1 MQTIRYIAPMENVT
15 ANWLQSIE
23 TLKEVPL
30 EQLQW
35 FIDNSTEYEVP
46 DGEFLF
52 RNSEPMKGTHILLN
66 GRIKMYLLQ
75 NNEMRDQVY
84 LEPEAIF
91 GYLPFSRG
99 LISKAMGQAVGNARI
114 MTLPIGKSRE
124 MINKHFELTQALV
137 HIMTT
142 RVRNYTAFQQQNE
155 KMMALGKLSAGLA
168 HELNNPAAA
177 IVRGSTSLMQHLQ
190 LEPKTFKEVMAIRME
205 EKEVDIVTQK
215 LFEILNRGERPKLT
229 LIQRTEREDAV
240 RDWLDDHNI
249 TNSDEVAENFVDYAF
264 TCDDMESFK
273 EHIPT
278 RYLSPVF
285 NWINTN
291 LVTER
296 MVGDIQESSQRIS
309 TLVKSIKSFTHM
321 DQGKGKEY
329 TDIHSGLRTTLT
341 ILQHKV
347 KKNNVTVTEAF
358 DESIPKVKAMVGEL
372 NQVWTNLIDNALD
385 AMEINGKGQLNI
397 RTRQDREFVEVT
409 ITDDGPGIPENI
421 KSQIFDPFF
430 TTKEI
435 GKGTGL
441 GLDVVMRIV
450 QQHRGS
456 VKVNS
461 RPGKTDFIVCFLID
475 G

>member
-1 MQTIRYIAPMENVT
+1 MENVT
-15 ANWLQSIE
+15 ENVTATWLQSIE
-23 TLKEVPL
+23 SLQEVPL

-35 FIDNSTEYEVP
+35 MIDNSTILEVP
-46 DGEFLF
+46 DGDFLF
-52 RNSEPMKGTHILLN
+52 KTGEPMKGTHVMLE
-66 GRIKMYLLQ
+66 GRLKMYLLQ
-75 NNEMRDQVY
+75 NNEMRDMIY
-84 LEPEAIF
+84 IEKDTIF

-99 LISKAMGQAVGNARI
+99 LVAKGMAQAIGNCRLMSLPMSKM
-114 MTLPIGKSRE
+114 RE
-124 MINKHFELTQALV
+124 MITNYFDLTQALV

-142 RVRNYTAFQQQNE
+142 RVRNYTAYQQQNE

-177 IVRGSTSLMQHLQ
+177 IVRGSTSLKQHLQ
-190 LEPKTFKEVMAIRME
+190 MEPKAFKDIMAIRMDE
-205 EKEVDIVTQK
+205 REVDIVTQK
-215 LFEILNRGERPKLT
+215 LFEILSRGDKPTLT
-229 LIQRTEREDAV
+229 LMQRTEKEDAI
-240 RDWLDDHNI
+240 RDWLDDHNVI
-249 TNSDEVAENFVDYAF
+249 NSDEVAENFVEYAF

-273 EHIPT
+273 EHIPE

-296 MVGDIQESSQRIS
+296 MVADIQESSQRIS
-309 TLVKSIKSFTHM
+309 NLVKSIKSFTHM

-329 TDIHSGLRTTLT
+329 IDIHTGLRTTLA
-341 ILQHKV
+341 IMQHKL
-347 KKNNVTVTEAF
+347 KKGNITVVEQY
-358 DESIPKVKAMVGEL
+358 DETLPKVKAMAGEL
-372 NQVWTNLIDNALD
+372 NQVWTNLIDNAVD
-385 AMEINGKGQLNI
+385 AMEVNKKGQLTI
-397 RTRQDREFVEVT
+397 RTERDREFVQVT
-409 ITDDGPGIPENI
+409 IIDDGPGIPENI
-421 KSQIFDPFF
+421 RSQIFDPFF

-441 GLDVVMRIV
+441 GLDVVSRIV

-461 RPGKTDFIVCFLID
+461 RPGCTEFIVCFLID

>member
-1 MQTIRYIAPMENVT
+1 MENVIEHIT
-15 ANWLQSIE
+15 ATWLQSIE
-23 TLKEVPL
+23 SLNEVPL

-35 FIDNSTEYEVP
+35 FIDNSSVYEIP
-46 DGEFLF
+46 DGDFLF
-52 RNSEPMKGTHILLN
+52 KAGEPMKGTHVLLE

-75 NNEMRDQVY
+75 NNEMRDMIY
-84 LEPEAIF
+84 IEKEAIF

-99 LISKAMGQAVGNARI
+99 MIAKAMGQAVGNVRL
-114 MTLPIGKSRE
+114 MTLPMSKMRE
-124 MINKHFELTQALV
+124 MITNYFELTQALV

-177 IVRGSTSLMQHLQ
+177 IVRGSTSLKEHLQ
-190 LEPKTFKEVMAIRME
+190 LEPKSFKDIMAIRMDE
-205 EKEVDIVTQK
+205 REVDIVTQK
-215 LFEILNRGERPKLT
+215 LFEILGRGEKPRLT
-229 LIQRTEREDAV
+229 LIQRTEKEDAI
-240 RDWLDDHNI
+240 RDWLDDHQVI
-249 TNSDEVAENFVDYAF
+249 NSDEVAENFVEYAF

-273 EHIPT
+273 QHIPD

-296 MVGDIQESSQRIS
+296 MVADIQESSQRIS
-309 TLVKSIKSFTHM
+309 NLVKSIKTFTHM

-329 TDIHSGLRTTLT
+329 IDIHTGLRTTLT
-341 ILQHKV
+341 ILDHKI
-347 KKNNVTVTEAF
+347 KKGNITVTEQF
-358 DESIPKVKAMVGEL
+358 DETLPKVKAMAGEL
-372 NQVWTNLIDNALD
+372 NQVWTNLIDNAID
-385 AMEINGKGQLNI
+385 AMEVNKKGQLII
-397 RTRQDREFVEVT
+397 RTERDREFVQVT

-421 KSQIFDPFF
+421 RSQIFDPFF

-441 GLDVVMRIV
+441 GLDVVSRIV

-461 RPGKTDFIVCFLID
+461 RPGCTEFIVCFLID

>member
-1 MQTIRYIAPMENVT
+1 MENVS
-15 ANWLQSIE
+15 AEWLGSLE
-23 TLKEVPL
+23 ALKEVPS

-35 FIDNSTEYEVP
+35 MIDNSTVYEVP
-46 DGEFLF
+46 DGDFII
-52 RNSEPMKGTHILLN
+52 RSGEPMTGTHVLLE
-66 GRIKMYLLQ
+66 GRLKMYLLQ
-75 NNEMRDQVY
+75 NNEMRDVLY
-84 LEPEAIF
+84 IEKDAIF

-99 LISKAMGQAVGNARI
+99 LIAKGMGQALGNTRI
-114 MTLPIGKSRE
+114 MTLPMNKERE

-137 HIMTT
+137 HIMTN
-142 RVRNYTAFQQQNE
+142 RVRNFTAYQQQNE

-177 IVRGSTSLMQHLQ
+177 IVRGSTSLKQHLQ
-190 LEPKTFKEVMAIRME
+190 LEPTTFKEIMAIRMD
-205 EKEVDIVTQK
+205 EKEVDIVTKK

-229 LIQRTEREDAV
+229 LIQRTEKEDAV
-240 RDWLDDHNI
+240 RDWLDDHAVI
-249 TNSDEVAENFVDYAF
+249 NSDEVAENFVDYAF
-264 TCDDMESFK
+264 TCEDMESFK
-273 EHIPT
+273 EHIPD

-296 MVGDIQESSQRIS
+296 MVMDIQESSQRIS

-329 TDIHSGLRTTLT
+329 TDIHDGLRNTLV
-341 ILQHKV
+341 ILQHKI
-347 KKNNVTVTEAF
+347 KKENVTVTEQY
-358 DESIPKVKAMVGEL
+358 DETLPKVKAMVGEL

-385 AMEINGKGQLNI
+385 AMEVNGKGQLTI
-397 RTRQDREFVEVT
+397 HTRRDREFVEVT
-409 ITDDGPGIPENI
+409 ITDDGPGIPDEI
-421 KSQIFDPFF
+421 RSQIFDPFF

>member
-1 MQTIRYIAPMENVT
+1 
-15 ANWLQSIE
+15 
-23 TLKEVPL
+23 
-30 EQLQW
+30 
-35 FIDNSTEYEVP
+35 
-46 DGEFLF
+46 
-52 RNSEPMKGTHILLN
+52 
-66 GRIKMYLLQ
+66 
-75 NNEMRDQVY
+75 
-84 LEPEAIF
+84 
-91 GYLPFSRG
+91 
-99 LISKAMGQAVGNARI
+99 
-114 MTLPIGKSRE
+114 
-124 MINKHFELTQALV
+124 
-137 HIMTT
+137 
-142 RVRNYTAFQQQNE
+142 
-155 KMMALGKLSAGLA
+155 
-168 HELNNPAAA
+168 
-177 IVRGSTSLMQHLQ
+177 MQHLQ
-190 LEPKTFKEVMAIRME
+190 LEPKSFKEVMAIRME

-215 LFEILNRGERPKLT
+215 LFEILHRGEKPKLT

-249 TNSDEVAENFVDYAF
+249 SNSDEVAENFVDYAF

-273 EHIPT
+273 EHIPA

-309 TLVKSIKSFTHM
+309 ELVKSIKTFTHM

-329 TDIHSGLRTTLT
+329 TDVHSGLRTTLT

-347 KKNNVTVTEAF
+347 KKGNVTVKEEF
-358 DESIPKVKAMVGEL
+358 DETIPKVKAMVGEL

-397 RTRQDREFVEVT
+397 RTRRDKEFVEVT

-421 KSQIFDPFF
+421 RSQIFDPFF
-430 TTKEI
+430 TTKDI

-441 GLDVVMRIV
+441 GLDVVTRIV

-461 RPGKTDFIVCFLID
+461 RPGRTDFIVCFLID

>member
-1 MQTIRYIAPMENVT
+1 
-15 ANWLQSIE
+15 
-23 TLKEVPL
+23 
-30 EQLQW
+30 
-35 FIDNSTEYEVP
+35 
-46 DGEFLF
+46 
-52 RNSEPMKGTHILLN
+52 
-66 GRIKMYLLQ
+66 MYLLQ

-84 LEPEAIF
+84 LDPEAIF

-99 LISKAMGQAVGNARI
+99 LISKAMGQAAGNIRV
-114 MTLPIGKSRE
+114 MTLPIGMSRE

-177 IVRGSTSLMQHLQ
+177 IVRGSTSLKQHLQ
-190 LEPKTFKEVMAIRME
+190 LEPKSFKEVMAIRME
-205 EKEVDIVTQK
+205 EQEVDIVTRK
-215 LFEILNRGERPKLT
+215 LFEILHRGERPKLT
-229 LIQRTEREDAV
+229 LIQRTEREDLV
-240 RDWLDDHNI
+240 RDWLDDHSI
-249 TNSDEVAENFVDYAF
+249 SNSDEVAENFVDYAF

-273 EHIPT
+273 EHIPA

-309 TLVKSIKSFTHM
+309 ELVKSIKTFTHM

-329 TDIHSGLRTTLT
+329 TDVHSGLRTTLT
-341 ILQHKV
+341 ILQHKI
-347 KKNNVTVTEAF
+347 KKGNVTVKEEF
-358 DESIPKVKAMVGEL
+358 DETIPKVKAMVGEL

-397 RTRQDREFVEVT
+397 RTRRDREFVEVT

-421 KSQIFDPFF
+421 RSQIFDPFF
-430 TTKEI
+430 TTKDI

-441 GLDVVMRIV
+441 GLDVVTRIV

-461 RPGKTDFIVCFLID
+461 RPGRTEFIVCFLID

>member
-1 MQTIRYIAPMENVT
+1 MENVIENTT
-15 ANWLQSIE
+15 ATWLQAIE
-23 TLKEVPL
+23 DLKEVPL

-35 FIDNSTEYEVP
+35 FIDNSPVYEIP
-46 DGEFLF
+46 DGDFLF
-52 RNSEPMKGTHILLN
+52 KAGEPMKGTHILLE

-75 NNEMRDQVY
+75 NNEMRDMIY
-84 LEPEAIF
+84 IEKASIF

-99 LISKAMGQAVGNARI
+99 IVAKAMGQAIGNTRL
-114 MTLPIGKSRE
+114 MTLPMSKMRE
-124 MINKHFELTQALV
+124 MITNYFELTQALV

-142 RVRNYTAFQQQNE
+142 RVRNYTAYQQQNE

-177 IVRGSTSLMQHLQ
+177 IVRGSTSLKQHLQ
-190 LEPKTFKEVMAIRME
+190 MEPKAFKEIMAIRMDE
-205 EKEVDIVTQK
+205 REVDIVTQK
-215 LFEILNRGERPKLT
+215 LFEILGRGEKPKLT
-229 LIQRTEREDAV
+229 LMQRTEKEDAI
-240 RDWLDDHNI
+240 RDWLDDHNVA
-249 TNSDEVAENFVDYAF
+249 NSDEVAENFVEYAF

-273 EHIPT
+273 EHIPE

-296 MVGDIQESSQRIS
+296 MVADIQESSQRIS
-309 TLVKSIKSFTHM
+309 NLVKSIKTFTHM

-329 TDIHSGLRTTLT
+329 IDIHTGLRTTLT
-341 ILQHKV
+341 ILEHKL
-347 KKNNVTVTEAF
+347 KKGNITVTEQF
-358 DESIPKVKAMVGEL
+358 DETLPKVKAMAGEL
-372 NQVWTNLIDNALD
+372 NQVWTNLIDNAVD
-385 AMEINGKGQLNI
+385 AMEVNKKGQLII
-397 RTRQDREFVEVT
+397 RTERDREFVQVT
-409 ITDDGPGIPENI
+409 IIDDGPGIPDNI

-441 GLDVVMRIV
+441 GLDVVARIV

-461 RPGKTDFIVCFLID
+461 RPGCTEFIVCFLID

>member
-1 MQTIRYIAPMENVT
+1 MENVT
-15 ANWLQSIE
+15 ENITATWLQSIE
-23 TLKEVPL
+23 SLHEVPL

-35 FIDNSTEYEVP
+35 MIDNSAILEVP
-46 DGEFLF
+46 DGDFLF
-52 RNSEPMKGTHILLN
+52 KTGEPMKGTHVMLE
-66 GRIKMYLLQ
+66 GRLKMYLLQ
-75 NNEMRDQVY
+75 NNEMRDMIY
-84 LEPEAIF
+84 IEKETIF

-99 LISKAMGQAVGNARI
+99 LVAKGMAQAIGNCRLMSLPMSKM
-114 MTLPIGKSRE
+114 RE
-124 MINKHFELTQALV
+124 MITNYFDLTQALV

-142 RVRNYTAFQQQNE
+142 RVRNYTAYQQQNE

-177 IVRGSTSLMQHLQ
+177 IVRGSTSLKQHLQ
-190 LEPKTFKEVMAIRME
+190 MEPKAFKDIMAIRMDE
-205 EKEVDIVTQK
+205 REVDIVTQK
-215 LFEILNRGERPKLT
+215 LFEILGRGDKPKLT
-229 LIQRTEREDAV
+229 LMQRTEKEDAI
-240 RDWLDDHNI
+240 RDWLDDHHVI
-249 TNSDEVAENFVDYAF
+249 NSDEVAENFVEYAF

-273 EHIPT
+273 KHIPE

-296 MVGDIQESSQRIS
+296 MVEDIQESSQRIS
-309 TLVKSIKSFTHM
+309 NLVKSIKSFTHM

-329 TDIHSGLRTTLT
+329 IDIHTGLRTTLA
-341 ILQHKV
+341 IMQHKL
-347 KKNNVTVTEAF
+347 KKGNITVAEQY
-358 DESIPKVKAMVGEL
+358 DETLPKVKAMAGEL
-372 NQVWTNLIDNALD
+372 NQVWTNLIDNAVD
-385 AMEINGKGQLNI
+385 AMEVNKKGQLTI
-397 RTRQDREFVEVT
+397 RTERDREFVQVT
-409 ITDDGPGIPENI
+409 IIDDGPGIPENI
-421 KSQIFDPFF
+421 RSQIFDPFF

-441 GLDVVMRIV
+441 GLDVVSRIV

-461 RPGKTDFIVCFLID
+461 RPGCTEFIVCFLID

>member
-1 MQTIRYIAPMENVT
+1 MENVIEHIT
-15 ANWLQSIE
+15 ATWLQSIE
-23 TLKEVPL
+23 SLNEVPL

-35 FIDNSTEYEVP
+35 FIDNSSVYEIP
-46 DGEFLF
+46 DGDFLF
-52 RNSEPMKGTHILLN
+52 KAGEPMKGTHVLLE

-75 NNEMRDQVY
+75 NNEMRDMIY
-84 LEPEAIF
+84 IEKEAIF

-99 LISKAMGQAVGNARI
+99 MVAKAMGQAVGNVRL
-114 MTLPIGKSRE
+114 MTLPMSKMRE
-124 MINKHFELTQALV
+124 MITNYFELTQALV

-177 IVRGSTSLMQHLQ
+177 IVRGSTSLKEHLQ
-190 LEPKTFKEVMAIRME
+190 LEPKSFKDIMAIRMDE
-205 EKEVDIVTQK
+205 REVDIVTQK
-215 LFEILNRGERPKLT
+215 LFEILGRGEKPRLT
-229 LIQRTEREDAV
+229 LIQRTEKEDAI
-240 RDWLDDHNI
+240 RDWLDDHQVI
-249 TNSDEVAENFVDYAF
+249 NSDEVAENFVEYAF

-273 EHIPT
+273 QHIPD

-296 MVGDIQESSQRIS
+296 MVADIQESSQRIS
-309 TLVKSIKSFTHM
+309 NLVKSIKTFTHM

-329 TDIHSGLRTTLT
+329 IDIHTGLRTTLT
-341 ILQHKV
+341 ILDHKI
-347 KKNNVTVTEAF
+347 KKGNITVTEQF
-358 DESIPKVKAMVGEL
+358 DETLPKVKAMAGEL
-372 NQVWTNLIDNALD
+372 NQVWTNLIDNAID
-385 AMEINGKGQLNI
+385 AMEVNKKGQLII
-397 RTRQDREFVEVT
+397 RTERDREFVQVT

-421 KSQIFDPFF
+421 RSQIFDPFF

-441 GLDVVMRIV
+441 GLDVVSRIV

-461 RPGKTDFIVCFLID
+461 RPGCTEFIVCFLID

>member
-1 MQTIRYIAPMENVT
+1 MENVS
-15 ANWLQSIE
+15 AEWLGSIE
-23 TLKEVPL
+23 NLKDVPS

-35 FIDNSTEYEVP
+35 MIDNSTISETS
-46 DGEFLF
+46 DGDFIF
-52 RNSEPMKGTHILLN
+52 RSGEPMTGTLVLLE
-66 GRIKMYLLQ
+66 GRIKMYMLQ
-75 NNEMRDQVY
+75 NNEIRDLLY
-84 LEPEAIF
+84 IEKEHIF

-99 LISKAMGQAVGNARI
+99 LIFKGMVQAIGNVRI
-114 MTLPIGKSRE
+114 MTLPMDKIRE

-137 HIMTT
+137 HIMTN
-142 RVRNYTAFQQQNE
+142 RVRNFTAYQQQNE

-177 IVRGSTSLMQHLQ
+177 IVRGSSSLIQHLQ
-190 LEPKTFKEVMAIRME
+190 LEPTSFKEVMAIRME
-205 EKEVDIVTQK
+205 EKEVDIVTKK

-229 LIQRTEREDAV
+229 LIQRTEKEDAV
-240 RDWLDDHNI
+240 RDWLDDHQVA
-249 TNSDEVAENFVDYAF
+249 NSGEVAENFVDYAF
-264 TCDDMESFK
+264 TCEDMESFK
-273 EHIPT
+273 EHIPK

-296 MVGDIQESSQRIS
+296 MVMDIQKSSQRIS
-309 TLVKSIKSFTHM
+309 DLVKSIKSFTHM

-329 TDIHSGLRTTLT
+329 TDIHEGLRNTLI
-341 ILQHKV
+341 ILQHKI
-347 KKNNVTVTEAF
+347 KKENVTVTEQY
-358 DESIPKVKAMVGEL
+358 DETLPKVKAMVGEL

-385 AMEINGKGQLNI
+385 AMEVNGKGQLTI
-397 RTRQDREFVEVT
+397 RTRRDREFVEVT
-409 ITDDGPGIPENI
+409 ITDDGPGIPDEI
-421 KSQIFDPFF
+421 RSQIFDPFF
-430 TTKEI
+430 TTKDI

-456 VKVNS
+456 VKVSS
-461 RPGKTDFIVCFLID
+461 RPGRTDFIVCFLID

>member
-1 MQTIRYIAPMENVT
+1 MENVS
-15 ANWLQSIE
+15 AEWLGSLE
-23 TLKEVPL
+23 ALKEVPL

-35 FIDNSTEYEVP
+35 MIENSTVTEIP
-46 DGEFLF
+46 DGDFIF
-52 RNSEPMKGTHILLN
+52 RSGEPMKGTHVLLE
-66 GRIKMYLLQ
+66 GRIKMYLVQ
-75 NNEMRDQVY
+75 NNEMRDVLY
-84 LEPEAIF
+84 IEKDAIF

-99 LISKAMGQAVGNARI
+99 LVAKAMGQALGNTRV
-114 MTLPIGKSRE
+114 MTLQMDKTRE
-124 MINKHFELTQALV
+124 MIAKHFELTQALV

-142 RVRNYTAFQQQNE
+142 RVRNFTAYQQQNE

-177 IVRGSTSLMQHLQ
+177 IVRGSSSLIQHLQ
-190 LEPKTFKEVMAIRME
+190 LEPTSFKEVMAIRME
-205 EKEVDIVTQK
+205 EKEVDIVTKK
-215 LFEILNRGERPKLT
+215 LFEILNRGEKPKLT
-229 LIQRTEREDAV
+229 LIQRTEKEDAV
-240 RDWLDDHNI
+240 RDWLDDHHVI
-249 TNSDEVAENFVDYAF
+249 NSDEVAENFVDYAF
-264 TCDDMESFK
+264 TCEDMESFK
-273 EHIPT
+273 EHIPEK
-278 RYLSPVF
+278 YLSPVF

-296 MVGDIQESSQRIS
+296 MVMDIQNSSQRIS
-309 TLVKSIKSFTHM
+309 DLVKSIKSFTHM
-321 DQGKGKEY
+321 DQGKGKDY
-329 TDIHSGLRTTLT
+329 TDIHEGLRNTLV
-341 ILQHKV
+341 ILQHKI
-347 KKNNVTVTEAF
+347 KKGNITVTEQY
-358 DESIPKVKAMVGEL
+358 DDTLPKVKAMVGEL

-385 AMEINGKGQLNI
+385 AMEVNKKGQLTI
-397 RTRQDREFVEVT
+397 HTRRDREFVEVT
-409 ITDDGPGIPENI
+409 ITDDGPGIPDEI

-461 RPGKTDFIVCFLID
+461 RPGRTDFIVCFLID

>member
-1 MQTIRYIAPMENVT
+1 MENVN
-15 ANWLQSIE
+15 AEWLRSLE
-23 TLKEVPL
+23 ALKEVPL
-30 EQLQW
+30 DQLQW
-35 FIDNSTEYEVP
+35 MIDNSTITEIP
-46 DGEFLF
+46 DGEFVF
-52 RNSEPMKGTHILLN
+52 RSGEPMKGTHVLLS
-66 GRIKMYLLQ
+66 GKIKMYLLQ
-75 NNEMRDQVY
+75 NNEMLDVLY
-84 LEPEAIF
+84 IEMEAIF

-99 LISKAMGQAVGNARI
+99 LVAKGMGQAIGNTRV
-114 MTLPIGKSRE
+114 MTLPMNKTRE
-124 MINKHFELTQALV
+124 MITRHFELTQSLV
-137 HIMTT
+137 HIMTN
-142 RVRNYTAFQQQNE
+142 RVRNFTAYQQQNE

-177 IVRGSTSLMQHLQ
+177 IVRGSTSLKQHLQ
-190 LEPKTFKEVMAIRME
+190 LEPAAFKEVMAIRME
-205 EKEVDIVTQK
+205 EKEVDIVTKK
-215 LFEILNRGERPKLT
+215 LFEILNRGERPRLT
-229 LIQRTEREDAV
+229 LIQRTEKEDAV
-240 RDWLDDHNI
+240 RDWLDDHQVA
-249 TNSDEVAENFVDYAF
+249 NSDEVAENFVDYAF
-264 TCDDMESFK
+264 TCEDMESFK
-273 EHIPT
+273 DHIPA

-296 MVGDIQESSQRIS
+296 MVIDIQTSSQRIS
-309 TLVKSIKSFTHM
+309 DLVKSIKSFTHM

-329 TDIHSGLRTTLT
+329 TDIHDGLRNTLI
-341 ILQHKV
+341 ILQHKI
-347 KKNNVTVTEAF
+347 KKGNVTVTEQY
-358 DESIPKVKAMVGEL
+358 DETLPKVKAMVGEL

-397 RTRQDREFVEVT
+397 RTRRDREFVEVT
-409 ITDDGPGIPENI
+409 ITDDGPGIPEEI
-421 KSQIFDPFF
+421 RSQIFDPFF

-461 RPGKTDFIVCFLID
+461 RPGRTDFVVCFPID

>member
-1 MQTIRYIAPMENVT
+1 MENVS
-15 ANWLQSIE
+15 AEWLGSLE
-23 TLKEVPL
+23 ALKEVPL
-30 EQLQW
+30 DQLQW
-35 FIDNSTEYEVP
+35 MIDNSTVTEIP
-46 DGEFLF
+46 DGDFIF
-52 RNSEPMKGTHILLN
+52 RAGDTMKGTHVLLE
-66 GRIKMYLLQ
+66 GRIKMYLMQ
-75 NNEMRDQVY
+75 NNEMRDVLY
-84 LEPEAIF
+84 IEKEAIF

-99 LISKAMGQAVGNARI
+99 LISKGNGQTIGNTRI
-114 MTLPIGKSRE
+114 MTLPMDKTRE
-124 MINKHFELTQALV
+124 MISKHFELTQALV

-142 RVRNYTAFQQQNE
+142 RVRNFTAYQQQNE

-177 IVRGSTSLMQHLQ
+177 IVRGSASLIQHLQ
-190 LEPKTFKEVMAIRME
+190 LEPTSFKEVMAIRME
-205 EKEVDIVTQK
+205 EKEVDIVTKK
-215 LFEILNRGERPKLT
+215 LFEILNRGEKPKLT
-229 LIQRTEREDAV
+229 LIQRTEKEDAV
-240 RDWLDDHNI
+240 RDWLDDHRVI
-249 TNSDEVAENFVDYAF
+249 NSDEVAENFVDYAF
-264 TCDDMESFK
+264 TCEDMESFK
-273 EHIPT
+273 EHIPD

-296 MVGDIQESSQRIS
+296 MVMDIQNSSQRIS
-309 TLVKSIKSFTHM
+309 DLVKSIKSFTHM

-329 TDIHSGLRTTLT
+329 TNIHEGLRNTLV
-341 ILQHKV
+341 ILQHKI
-347 KKNNVTVTEAF
+347 KKGNVTVTEQY
-358 DESIPKVKAMVGEL
+358 DETLPKVKAMVGEL

-385 AMEINGKGQLNI
+385 AMEVNGKGQLTI
-397 RTRQDREFVEVT
+397 RTRRDREFVEVT
-409 ITDDGPGIPENI
+409 ITDDGPGIPEEI
-421 KSQIFDPFF
+421 RSQIFDPFF

>member
-1 MQTIRYIAPMENVT
+1 IASMENIS
-15 ANWLQSIE
+15 AEWLGSLE
-23 TLKEVPL
+23 ALKEVPL
-30 EQLQW
+30 AQLQW
-35 FIDNSTEYEVP
+35 MIDNSTVIEVP
-46 DGEFLF
+46 DGDFII
-52 RNSEPMKGTHILLN
+52 RAGEPMKGTHVLLE

-75 NNEMRDQVY
+75 NNEMRDVLY
-84 LEPEAIF
+84 IEKEAIF

-99 LISKAMGQAVGNARI
+99 LVAKGMGQALGNTRI
-114 MTLPIGKSRE
+114 MTLPMDKIRE

-142 RVRNYTAFQQQNE
+142 RVRNYTAYQQQNE

-177 IVRGSTSLMQHLQ
+177 IVRGSTSLKQHLQ
-190 LEPKTFKEVMAIRME
+190 LEPATFKEIMAIRME
-205 EKEVDIVTQK
+205 EKEVDIVTKK
-215 LFEILNRGERPKLT
+215 LFEILNRGERPRLT
-229 LIQRTEREDAV
+229 LIQRTEKEDAV
-240 RDWLDDHNI
+240 RDWLDDHHVA
-249 TNSDEVAENFVDYAF
+249 NSDEVAENFVDYAF
-264 TCDDMESFK
+264 TCEDMESFK
-273 EHIPT
+273 EHIPD

-296 MVGDIQESSQRIS
+296 MVMDIQESSQRIS
-309 TLVKSIKSFTHM
+309 DLVKSIKSFTHM

-329 TDIHSGLRTTLT
+329 TDIHEGLRNTLI
-341 ILQHKV
+341 ILQHKI
-347 KKNNVTVTEAF
+347 KKGNVTVTEQY
-358 DESIPKVKAMVGEL
+358 DKTLPKVKAMVGEL

-385 AMEINGKGQLNI
+385 AMEVNGKGQLTI
-397 RTRQDREFVEVT
+397 RTRRDREFVEVT
-409 ITDDGPGIPENI
+409 ISDDGPGIPDEI
-421 KSQIFDPFF
+421 RSQIFDPFF

-456 VKVNS
+456 VKVSS
-461 RPGKTDFIVCFLID
+461 RPGRTDFIVCFLID

>member
-1 MQTIRYIAPMENVT
+1 MENVT
-15 ANWLQSIE
+15 AAWLQSIE

-35 FIDNSTEYEVP
+35 FIDSSTAYEVS
-46 DGEFLF
+46 DGDFLF
-52 RNSEPMKGTHILLN
+52 RNGEPMKGTHVLLE
-66 GRIKMYLLQ
+66 GRVKMYLLQ
-75 NNEMRDQVY
+75 NNEMRDQIY

-99 LISKAMGQAVGNARI
+99 LISKAMGQAAGNIRV

-142 RVRNYTAFQQQNE
+142 RVRNYTAYQQQNE

-190 LEPKTFKEVMAIRME
+190 MEPKSFKEVMAIRME

-215 LFEILNRGERPKLT
+215 LFEILHRGEKPKLT

-249 TNSDEVAENFVDYAF
+249 SNSDEVAENFVDYAF
-264 TCDDMESFK
+264 TCDDMEYFK
-273 EHIPT
+273 EHIPA

-309 TLVKSIKSFTHM
+309 DLVKSIKTFTHM

-329 TDIHSGLRTTLT
+329 TDVHSGLRTTLT
-341 ILQHKV
+341 ILQHKI
-347 KKNNVTVTEAF
+347 KKGNVTVKEEF
-358 DESIPKVKAMVGEL
+358 DETIPKVKAMVGEL

-397 RTRQDREFVEVT
+397 RTRRDREFVEVT

-421 KSQIFDPFF
+421 RSQIFDPFF
-430 TTKEI
+430 TTKDI

-441 GLDVVMRIV
+441 GLDVVTRIV

-461 RPGKTDFIVCFLID
+461 RPGKTDYIVCFLID

>member
-1 MQTIRYIAPMENVT
+1 MENVS
-15 ANWLQSIE
+15 AQWLGSLE
-23 TLKEVPL
+23 TLKDVPL

-35 FIDNSTEYEVP
+35 MIDNSTVYEVP
-46 DGEFLF
+46 DGEFII
-52 RNSEPMKGTHILLN
+52 RAGEPMKGTHVLLE
-66 GRIKMYLLQ
+66 GRLKMYLMQ
-75 NNEMRDQVY
+75 NNEMRDVLY
-84 LEPEAIF
+84 IEKESIF

-99 LISKAMGQAVGNARI
+99 LVSKGMGQTVGNVRL
-114 MTLPIGKSRE
+114 MTLPMGKERE

-142 RVRNYTAFQQQNE
+142 RVRNFTAYQQQNE

-177 IVRGSTSLMQHLQ
+177 IVRGSISLKQHLQ
-190 LEPKTFKEVMAIRME
+190 LEPKSFKEVMAIRME

-215 LFEILNRGERPKLT
+215 LFEILNRGEKPKLT
-229 LIQRTEREDAV
+229 LIQRTEKEDAV
-240 RDWLDDHNI
+240 RDWLDDHQVA
-249 TNSDEVAENFVDYAF
+249 NSDEVAENFVDYAF

-273 EHIPT
+273 EHIPD

-296 MVGDIQESSQRIS
+296 MVADIQESSQRIS
-309 TLVKSIKSFTHM
+309 DLVKSIKSFTHM

-329 TDIHSGLRTTLT
+329 TDIHDGLRNTLT
-341 ILQHKV
+341 ILQHKI
-347 KKNNVTVTEAF
+347 KKGNVTVTEQF
-358 DESIPKVKAMVGEL
+358 DVTLPKVKAMVGEL

-385 AMEINGKGQLNI
+385 AMEANGKGHLTI
-397 RTRQDREFVEVT
+397 STRKDKEFVEVK
-409 ITDDGPGIPENI
+409 IIDDGPGIPDDI

-441 GLDVVMRIV
+441 GLDVVSRIV

-461 RPGKTDFIVCFLID
+461 RPGRTEFIVCFLID

>member
-1 MQTIRYIAPMENVT
+1 MENVT

-23 TLKEVPL
+23 TLQEVPL
-30 EQLQW
+30 DQLQW
-35 FIDNSTEYEVP
+35 FIDNSDVYEVP
-46 DGEFLF
+46 DGEFVF
-52 RNSEPMKGTHILLN
+52 KNGDPMRGTHVLLE
-66 GRIKMYLLQ
+66 GRVKMYLLQ

-84 LEPEAIF
+84 LEVQAIF

-99 LISKAMGQAVGNARI
+99 LVAKAMGQAVGNSRV
-114 MTLPIGKSRE
+114 MTLPIGKSRD
-124 MINKHFELTQALV
+124 MINRHFELTQALV

-142 RVRNYTAFQQQNE
+142 RVRNYTAYQQQNE

-177 IVRGSTSLMQHLQ
+177 IVRGSTSLKQHLQ
-190 LEPKTFKEVMAIRME
+190 LEPKTFKDIMAIRME
-205 EKEVDIVTQK
+205 EKEVDIVTKK
-215 LFEILNRGERPKLT
+215 LFEILGRGEKPKLT
-229 LIQRTEREDAV
+229 LIQRTEREDLV
-240 RDWLDDHNI
+240 RDWLDDHQI

-273 EHIPT
+273 EHIPA

-309 TLVKSIKSFTHM
+309 ELVKSIKSFTHM

-329 TDIHSGLRTTLT
+329 TDIHSGLRNTLT
-341 ILQHKV
+341 ILQHKI
-347 KKNNVTVTEAF
+347 KKDNVTVKEEF
-358 DESIPKVKAMVGEL
+358 DETIPKVKAMVGEL

-385 AMEINGKGQLNI
+385 AMEVNGKGQLII
-397 RTRQDREFVEVT
+397 RTRKDREFVEVT
-409 ITDDGPGIPENI
+409 ITDDGPGIPDNI
-421 KSQIFDPFF
+421 RSQIFDPFF
-430 TTKEI
+430 TTKDI

-450 QQHRGS
+450 QQHKGS

-461 RPGKTDFIVCFLID
+461 RPGQTSFIVCFLID

>member
-1 MQTIRYIAPMENVT
+1 MENVIEHIT
-15 ANWLQSIE
+15 ATWLQSIE
-23 TLKEVPL
+23 SLNEVPL

-35 FIDNSTEYEVP
+35 FIDNSSVYEIP
-46 DGEFLF
+46 DGDFLF
-52 RNSEPMKGTHILLN
+52 KAGEPMKGTHVLLE

-75 NNEMRDQVY
+75 NNEMRDMIY
-84 LEPEAIF
+84 IEKEAIF

-99 LISKAMGQAVGNARI
+99 MVAKAMGQAVGNVRL
-114 MTLPIGKSRE
+114 MTLPMSKMRE
-124 MINKHFELTQALV
+124 MITNYFELTQALV

-177 IVRGSTSLMQHLQ
+177 IVRGSTSLKEHLQ
-190 LEPKTFKEVMAIRME
+190 LEPKSFKDIMAIRMDE
-205 EKEVDIVTQK
+205 REVDIVTQK
-215 LFEILNRGERPKLT
+215 LFEILGRGEKPRLT
-229 LIQRTEREDAV
+229 LIQRTEKEDAI
-240 RDWLDDHNI
+240 RDWLDDHQVI
-249 TNSDEVAENFVDYAF
+249 NSDEVAENFVEYAF

-273 EHIPT
+273 QHIPD

-296 MVGDIQESSQRIS
+296 MVADIQESSQRIS
-309 TLVKSIKSFTHM
+309 NLVKSIKTFTHM

-329 TDIHSGLRTTLT
+329 IDIHTGLRTTLT
-341 ILQHKV
+341 ILDHKI
-347 KKNNVTVTEAF
+347 KKGNITVTGQF
-358 DESIPKVKAMVGEL
+358 DETLPKVKAMAGEL
-372 NQVWTNLIDNALD
+372 NQVWTNLIDNAID
-385 AMEINGKGQLNI
+385 AMEVNKKGQLII
-397 RTRQDREFVEVT
+397 RTERDREFVQVT

-421 KSQIFDPFF
+421 RSQIFDPFF

-441 GLDVVMRIV
+441 GLDVVSRIV

-461 RPGKTDFIVCFLID
+461 RPGCTEFIVCFLID